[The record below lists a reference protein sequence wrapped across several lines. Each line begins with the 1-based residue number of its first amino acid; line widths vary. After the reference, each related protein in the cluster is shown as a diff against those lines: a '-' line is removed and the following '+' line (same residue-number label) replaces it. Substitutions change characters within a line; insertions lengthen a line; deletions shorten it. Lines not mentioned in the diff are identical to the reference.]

1 LSTHTPESLQAL
13 AARVSSLMPLEGCV
27 QSSRLD
33 ARLLRVEQARPAQA
47 TLQEPA
53 LVFMLSGRKRGRIAG
68 KAFEYQAGQ
77 CLVLGLPLLFSCE
90 TPALDNEVT
99 LALVLPIDS
108 TAIRL
113 LLNESPTPPRPEA
126 SAQIASVAMSVSRL
140 GDASVGL
147 LHRLLDVMQG
157 KHNDMPALQ
166 SQDNLYRALLESE
179 LKHALWVAANGS
191 QAMQKV
197 HDAIQLMQKLHA
209 SELDVKT
216 LASRVHLSESAFH
229 KAFKS
234 LTGQT
239 PMRYLKQYRLHLA
252 RRLIQQHDRHIA
264 QVAFAVGYQ
273 SPTQFSRDFKQ
284 HFGHTAGD
292 TRKQPPA
299 ADPI

>member
-1 LSTHTPESLQAL
+1 MPTHLPESIEAL
-13 AARVSSLMPLEGCV
+13 AARVSSLMPLEGCI
-27 QSSRLD
+27 QSSRFN
-33 ARLLRVEQARPAQA
+33 ARLLRVDQARPAQA

-53 LVFMLSGRKRGRIAG
+53 LVFMLSGRKRARIGG

-77 CLVLGLPLLFSCE
+77 CLVLGLPLLFNCE

-108 TAIRL
+108 TAIRQ
-113 LLNESPTPPRPEA
+113 LLNEPPWPPQPEA
-126 SAQIASVAMSVSRL
+126 SEQIASIAMSVSRL
-140 GDASVGL
+140 GDSSLRL
-147 LHRLLDVMQG
+147 LHRILDVMQG
-157 KHNDMPALQ
+157 KPSGMPTLQ
-166 SQDNLYRALLESE
+166 SQDNLYQALLGSE
-179 LKHALWVAANGS
+179 LKHALWTAANGS

-209 SELDVKT
+209 NELDVKA

-229 KAFKS
+229 KAFKA

-252 RRLIQQHDRHIA
+252 RRLILLNDRHIA

-284 HFGHTAGD
+284 YFGHTAGD